1 MAWLKVSWV
10 CSQSQ
15 MDGMEGALYDLGVVS
30 IGLSSADDIEILEPG
45 VDETPQWPNSTC
57 EALFPLNVDLDRLH
71 ELLRQ
76 NDVETVDV
84 RFIEQAD
91 WNNLWREDV
100 RAMSFGRISVV
111 PRDSC
116 TSDPCSIK
124 LDPGLAFG
132 TGRHPTTSMCLK
144 WLDSKDLRNKR
155 VLDFGC
161 GSGILSIAAA
171 KLGASKI
178 VAIDHDPQA
187 LEASRANAA
196 FNNVIVDVC
205 ATVTEGEQ
213 FNFVVA
219 NILANTLVEHAQLL
233 QKMIPAGGEVALS
246 GLLPDQFELVRPAY
260 QEIFFSTPVVEDG
273 WMLMSGIKQ

>member
-15 MDGMEGALYDLGVVS
+15 MDRMEAALYDLGVVS
-30 IGLSSADDIEILEPG
+30 ISLSSADDIEILEPG

-76 NDVETVDV
+76 NDVETVDA

-116 TSDPCSIK
+116 TIDPCSIK

-144 WLDSKDLRNKR
+144 WLDSKNLRNKR

-178 VAIDHDPQA
+178 VAVDHDPQA

-213 FNFVVA
+213 FEFVVA

-233 QKMIPAGGEVALS
+233 QKMIPVGGEVALS

-273 WMLMSGIKQ
+273 WMLMSGIK